1 MLRSENTWPATPE
14 HVRDARRE
22 IGDLARRAGVAADGL
37 DAVRLAVSEA
47 VSNAVLHGYRDG
59 GGRGEVT
66 VIGEAED
73 SRLDVCVR
81 DRGCGM
87 SPDDER
93 RGAGLGL
100 PLIAELSDA
109 VAVRPNAEG
118 KGTEVHMT
126 FRLPRALAG

>member
-1 MLRSENTWPATPE
+1 
-14 HVRDARRE
+14 VRDARRE
-22 IGDLARRAGVAADGL
+22 IAELASRAGLPDDAL

-59 GGRGEVT
+59 GGAVRGEVT
-66 VIGEAED
+66 VIVEAED
-73 SRLDVCVR
+73 SRLDVRVR

-87 SPDDER
+87 SPHVDG

-109 VAVRPNAEG
+109 VAVRPSGEG
-118 KGTEVHMT
+118 GGSEVHMT
-126 FRLPRALAG
+126 FRLPSPVPD